1 MHARGDVF
9 SGSDPAAHRTDRYG
23 ASGVGAPTGKV
34 WFVGAGPGAADLLTV
49 RAIRVLACAD
59 VVLHDALLSDEVLG
73 WARSAQRVSV
83 GKRCGRP
90 STPQDEIGRL
100 LIAHAQAHAQ
110 VVRLKGGDPG
120 VFGRLDEEIEALD
133 AAGIPWEIVPGVT
146 AASTAAAAAG
156 HSLTRREVARHL
168 TIATPRVA
176 RNGQMAAGWAD
187 GIDPKGTAVLYMAGG
202 LAAQSAAALL
212 DRGFALATP
221 VVAVHAASWPDEQ
234 VSRTT
239 LGALSRNGLSP
250 DPRPVVLMVGQA
262 VAVRTSPQ
270 EVSRPPELKVRALSL
285 PAHTPTAVTQT
296 LKARLQSAPPSACA
310 AAACLENSGR
320 SQESPVPATQPLPA

>member
-1 MHARGDVF
+1 MPV
-9 SGSDPAAHRTDRYG
+9 
-23 ASGVGAPTGKV
+23 GKV

-49 RAIRVLACAD
+49 RALRVLASAD
-59 VVLHDALLSDEVLG
+59 VVLHDALLSDEILAWSG
-73 WARSAQRVSV
+73 SALRVAV

-90 STPQDEIGRL
+90 STQQSEIGRL
-100 LIAHAQAHAQ
+100 LVAHAQTRAQ

-120 VFGRLDEEIEALD
+120 VFGRLDEEIDALE

-176 RNGQMAAGWAD
+176 RNGQMAEGWAQ
-187 GIDPKGTAVLYMAGG
+187 GIDPQGTAVLYMAGG

-212 DRGFALATP
+212 ERGFAATTP

-239 LGALSRNGLSP
+239 LEGLSREGLSP

-262 VAVRTSPQ
+262 VSARASSQQVRRS
-270 EVSRPPELKVRALSL
+270 PELKDPGVCS
-285 PAHTPTAVTQT
+285 PGHIPTVATQT
-296 LKARLQSAPPSACA
+296 LKARLQSEPPSARVA
-310 AAACLENSGR
+310 AARLENPGR
-320 SQESPVPATQPLPA
+320 SQESPVPAAQPLPA

>member
-1 MHARGDVF
+1 LPV
-9 SGSDPAAHRTDRYG
+9 
-23 ASGVGAPTGKV
+23 GKV

-49 RAIRVLACAD
+49 RALRVLASAD
-59 VVLHDALLSDEVLG
+59 VVLHDALLSDEILAWSG
-73 WARSAQRVSV
+73 SALRVAV

-90 STPQDEIGRL
+90 STQQSEIGRL
-100 LIAHAQAHAQ
+100 LVAHAQTRAQ

-120 VFGRLDEEIEALD
+120 VFGRLDEEIDALE

-176 RNGQMAAGWAD
+176 RNGQMAEGWAQ
-187 GIDPKGTAVLYMAGG
+187 GIDPQGTAVLYMAGG

-212 DRGFALATP
+212 ERGFAATTP

-239 LGALSRNGLSP
+239 LEGLSREGLSP

-262 VAVRTSPQ
+262 VSARASSQQVRRS
-270 EVSRPPELKVRALSL
+270 PELKDPGVCS
-285 PAHTPTAVTQT
+285 PGHIPTVATQT
-296 LKARLQSAPPSACA
+296 LKARLQSEPPSARVA
-310 AAACLENSGR
+310 AARLENPGR
-320 SQESPVPATQPLPA
+320 SQESPVPAAQPLPA